1 MGFTDEFL
9 ALRKK
14 KEKKNETKTSTNES
28 FANEFLKLRAG
39 EKSSALSWRN
49 DEIAPVREEK
59 TTSKWDDDD
68 IAPVKEEKRTWFDKG
83 VFDDGYQFGDIFK
96 GILGTSTD
104 ATTHIGAGVIGIGE
118 KLTDAGAML
127 GTALNRGSMTQA
139 ANNEIMYN
147 AISGKEESAS
157 KTLDRYN
164 KAQGELE
171 KETTEF
177 VAKDL
182 YNEEEIAKKI
192 ISDPVKKVTGIDSE
206 EDSFFGEK
214 TDALAQSAGQLGAQ
228 IAFSA
233 IPGIG
238 QVGGMALMGTTA
250 FGSEAESAFN
260 QGATFDE
267 GMLSATISA
276 GAEILTE
283 KLGGIS
289 FGGKTVTDAI
299 FGQMSSKM
307 TSKLANV
314 LISTGK
320 ITADAL
326 AEGGEELLSGY
337 IGALGQQMTYMEDKE
352 IEELFS
358 NEDKLESFI
367 GGVVLGGIGG
377 TGEAV
382 TQGKGYVTGLNQS
395 EQKVVDKLY
404 NDATEGKNLT
414 AKEKKD
420 LYNNIVENMD
430 KGDIDTDTIESVLGG
445 DDYKAYKEIADLT
458 DGMTK
463 EFDELGN
470 KTNPTL
476 AEQYK
481 YSSLMEKIKGSNEQK
496 KAARTKL
503 DETMSPFLKNSRLAE
518 SYNEVARKKE
528 AFNADL
534 TQYDEKQKVAV
545 ERAIKSGVLNNTNK
559 SHALVNT
566 LSKIEADKG
575 IVFDYTNN
583 KKLKESGFALEGK
596 TVNGFEKNGTVT
608 LNVQSAKSWQST
620 VGHEITHVLEGTDA
634 YGTLQETL
642 FKYAESKGEL
652 ETRRTALT
660 ELYNGIEADIDKE
673 LTADLVGDYLFS
685 DKDFIRNL
693 TGDMPTFK
701 KIYNEIKYFCK
712 VATGRELTEIE
723 KVRQEFDKVWKEY
736 SAKNVTEDGGK
747 VNLSISG
754 KNSKTADNS
763 LLLKA
768 EEMLNNGADSETVR
782 QETGW
787 YKGYDGKMRYEID
800 DSDMDFSI
808 NGHFTNPD
816 VIRHRELEYKFI
828 TDADNITE
836 AEISELKSLSKSLE
850 GVKKRPSTLGDY
862 LKHDKLFE
870 AYPELKNI
878 KLTFDKLKSGANGKY
893 RIGKNEIVLDNSIR
907 DDNAKIKTTLIHEI
921 QHAIQEIEGFAN
933 GSSVE
938 YWEAQRKDIAETIK
952 GARQNLN
959 LWLDDIGY
967 SDFVKSSIKEV
978 ADKKKTMEQH
988 WEDAKEFKANSKYA
1002 EQIANCEAEIA
1013 EFQKQYDEIT
1023 NGMTA
1028 FEQYENTAG
1037 EIEARDAENRLNL
1050 TAEERKNTR
1059 PDIDKENVVFADAN
1073 YSLSEKMT
1081 HKQSQFEIIQE
1092 TNPMWDDYHTGIRT
1106 TDDIRTWEEVLELDD
1121 ESEGQFVWGDF
1132 SRADAEQALKD
1143 GTITVYSSYPIEN
1156 GVFVSTSYVQAQEY
1170 AGGRNGKVYS
1180 KTIPLSNVAW
1190 INGDEGQY
1198 AKVNN
1203 NTNDPNI
1210 RFSVSEEGLEN
1221 IGKILYN
1228 NNSPLAIVNRANSN
1242 NNSSIKWVYKAEI
1255 FSVTENKLFHEKIS
1269 EINQGSQAFQKNSI
1283 DEFMLPIENKIVF
1296 TDGNYETPYISE
1308 IIEVLTD
1315 SQTEFEAIKERI
1327 FDVEKGKSSKQDAVR
1342 YVQNVYGKG
1351 CVITYTSGNDGV
1363 YGWEDG
1369 RRKGKTRR
1377 TVVRNYLNK
1386 QYGRG
1391 NDNKINEVKADLI
1404 GSAFLNADTQ
1414 PSLSKQGEQFAPIGN
1429 YSTPLNETALAPM
1442 QETISKTET
1451 VETADNTTVDDI
1463 APMPTDADAPPIMET
1478 EYYNAPDTTALD
1490 EKALNNIGKSLR
1502 ETLSLTAEETK
1513 AIQEIVQEYST
1524 SEMPNREELFKTIK
1538 EKFGEKYTRIKLDDI
1553 AEVKQWL
1560 RTKKLYISDHIKSD
1574 ITDYAQ
1580 FRKDNR
1586 NKIKF
1591 SNDGIEV
1598 SDYYDELVSQFPEF
1612 FHYGND
1618 EEFGNLDVDK
1628 NQIKKIAAVANQG
1641 VFDYKVDVLNDD
1653 IIQQAVDI
1661 ISNEVANYKNTLN
1674 RTAAEETAREALDSI
1689 VPSRAEQLTDGSR
1702 GDALLIQSLDNH
1714 PIKTVEDRINE
1725 NIRAVE
1731 SRIADN
1737 QVLRRESNANIDK
1750 EIERL
1755 SNEYL
1760 SKKDKNT
1767 QVANKL
1773 ISRIAKLH
1781 ERKARI
1787 DADFAKTISDLEA
1800 RLEKMQTPKYNQ
1812 AMHKKAKMQEYAD
1825 WAKELI
1831 GNTKNWVDKKIGLQ
1845 YATNTER
1852 RNLRDIVRDENGN
1865 QDIAKADKIN
1875 DELNGQYNRE
1885 EAALKKELTQ
1895 IRKKYADLKITK
1907 HESEYIQM
1915 LGEFRHS
1922 TDTELTEKEVKEYYE
1937 KHKKHIDTGKVD
1949 KVIDLARQDY
1959 DNLINRLNTVLR
1971 EQGMK
1976 EIPYR
1981 QGYFPHFTVPKQN
1994 FVQKLLNWKTQ
2005 DNEIPTSIA
2014 GLTEDFKPVKSW
2026 QAFDKTR
2033 HSDTTDYNF
2042 LQGFDNYSKGAL
2054 DWIYHIETLQK
2065 RRAVENYIR
2074 YTHSDEGIKTEIKEV
2089 YADENL
2095 DADEAQAKIESIL
2108 AQAENPLNN
2117 FVQDFMTHTNIL
2129 AGKKNSLDR
2138 TAEQMGNRKIY
2149 TVMMNVQNRTSANM
2163 VLANV
2168 RSALTNFIPITQS
2181 WAQVSPLRSLQATKD
2196 TIANAIKDDG
2206 MIEKSTFLTNRLREA
2221 DNLYKTNW
2229 DKVLDKAGVM
2239 FEIVDNFSSQVI
2251 WRSKYNQ
2258 NIAKGMSE
2266 SEAIKNADQFAENV
2280 MAGRSKGNEP
2290 TLFNAKNPLV
2300 KAFTM
2305 FQLEVNNQYGYFF
2318 KDVPNDLKAETEHFK
2333 YNLAKG
2339 YTTAFIGAYIYNA
2352 LLEQVAGSGAAL
2364 DPIGIIEDL
2373 LKDLGLFDDEEEEL
2387 TKEKLTKAGLNFAD
2401 NVIKEVPLVGNIA
2414 GGGRIPISS
2423 GLPYAD
2429 NGFFGGIEAFV
2440 NDVNKGNTSSIDK
2453 ELQKPFYNLLLPV
2466 GGGQIKKTVQG
2477 LSMFDINEEHPV
2489 AGSYTDSGA
2498 LRFPVEDTIGNR
2510 IQAGIF
2516 GQYASKNAREYF
2528 DNGYAPLK
2536 EKQINEYMDVDMPI
2550 ADYWKYRDGLKGLKG
2565 NAEKADYINSLDITD
2580 RQKNV
2585 LMNNILDRK
2594 EDVDMSYYD
2603 NYNSFEEFDYAQK
2616 NPEKYAF
2623 FNENGISYDYYSSLD
2638 EDGKAACTWAY
2649 NNPEKY
2655 KVSKVVTDN
2664 VVEYRSYTSDLYDI
2678 RADKDA
2684 NGESISGSAKEK
2696 KIDYINNLDL
2706 EYGQKIIL
2714 LKMQYKSDD
2723 TYNADIVDYLNNLDN
2738 LSYEDRIAIFTEL
2751 GFTVKDG
2758 YVYWD

>member
-127 GTALNRGSMTQA
+127 GTALNRGSMMQA

-326 AEGGEELLSGY
+326 VEGGEELLSGY

-367 GGVVLGGIGG
+367 GGVILGGIGG
-377 TGEAV
+377 TGEAA
-382 TQGKGYVTGLNQS
+382 TQGKGYVTGLNKS

-481 YSSLMEKIKGSNEQK
+481 YSSLMQKIKDSNEQK
-496 KAARTKL
+496 KVARTKL

-534 TQYDEKQKVAV
+534 SQYDEKQKVAV

-559 SHALVNT
+559 SHALVDT

-583 KKLKESGFALEGK
+583 KKLKESGFAIEGK

-736 SAKNVTEDGGK
+736 SVKGTVEGDGK
-747 VNLSISG
+747 VNLSVSVDNNG
-754 KNSKTADNS
+754 NELSPAVQKRFANSKAVDENGDLKVLYHGTASGEFYTFDKSKGSVEGDFGSGFYFTDSESDVKRNYEGGGPDFENKIDRRAEQIES
-763 LLLKA
+763 EEEIDYIKARKKAINELFKGGNKHTVYLNIENPAIVGETYLFDYESFA
-768 EEMLNNGADSETVR
+768 EEYDRDDYDSDEDYEGDVENLIADKIDEIIWDIDRNVDIYSTDGIAEVLWNAVNEGGIGIEELKTQINNLYLEDNNGNLVGNEVTR
-782 QETGW
+782 QIIESL
-787 YKGYDGKMRYEID
+787 GYDGIID
-800 DSDMDFSI
+800 NTVSGKFKGMNLNEDTTHYIVFKPNQIKSIDNQNPTDDPDIRFSLS
-808 NGHFTNPD
+808 NGERIESKLTK
-816 VIRHRELEYKFI
+816 R
-828 TDADNITE
+828 
-836 AEISELKSLSKSLE
+836 EISEQSYAALDKLQSGESVALEELEALPEVIE
-850 GVKKRPSTLGDY
+850 GVEKVKEYTAEFL
-862 LKHDKLFE
+862 E
-870 AYPELKNI
+870 NYPEFKNVPKKDLGTHLI
-878 KLTFDKLKSGANGKY
+878 TSAEREQLRNEILQDRLKSGSFTYLDKDGKEVY
-893 RIGKNEIVLDNSIR
+893 
-907 DDNAKIKTTLIHEI
+907 
-921 QHAIQEIEGFAN
+921 N
-933 GSSVE
+933 GS
-938 YWEAQRKDIAETIK
+938 
-952 GARQNLN
+952 
-959 LWLDDIGY
+959 
-967 SDFVKSSIKEV
+967 
-978 ADKKKTMEQH
+978 
-988 WEDAKEFKANSKYA
+988 
-1002 EQIANCEAEIA
+1002 
-1013 EFQKQYDEIT
+1013 
-1023 NGMTA
+1023 
-1028 FEQYENTAG
+1028 
-1037 EIEARDAENRLNL
+1037 
-1050 TAEERKNTR
+1050 
-1059 PDIDKENVVFADAN
+1059 
-1073 YSLSEKMT
+1073 
-1081 HKQSQFEIIQE
+1081 
-1092 TNPMWDDYHTGIRT
+1092 
-1106 TDDIRTWEEVLELDD
+1106 
-1121 ESEGQFVWGDF
+1121 
-1132 SRADAEQALKD
+1132 
-1143 GTITVYSSYPIEN
+1143 
-1156 GVFVSTSYVQAQEY
+1156 
-1170 AGGRNGKVYS
+1170 
-1180 KTIPLSNVAW
+1180 
-1190 INGDEGQY
+1190 
-1198 AKVNN
+1198 
-1203 NTNDPNI
+1203 
-1210 RFSVSEEGLEN
+1210 
-1221 IGKILYN
+1221 
-1228 NNSPLAIVNRANSN
+1228 
-1242 NNSSIKWVYKAEI
+1242 
-1255 FSVTENKLFHEKIS
+1255 
-1269 EINQGSQAFQKNSI
+1269 
-1283 DEFMLPIENKIVF
+1283 
-1296 TDGNYETPYISE
+1296 
-1308 IIEVLTD
+1308 
-1315 SQTEFEAIKERI
+1315 
-1327 FDVEKGKSSKQDAVR
+1327 VEKGKRLDIVIGLPAAGKSTSIVLPLSQYHKSVVVDSDIIKQALPEFNEGWGASLVHEESSMLNSRLFAEELALGNNIVLPIVGSKVSSIEDYLETAKLQNYDVHLHLNELNSSKAMGRMLRR
-1342 YVQNVYGKG
+1342 YF
-1351 CVITYTSGNDGV
+1351 S
-1363 YGWEDG
+1363 DG
-1369 RRKGKTRR
+1369 RFIPPSVSYKYGDKPTEIYEEMKNRSDLSGYSHWNNDVAKGQRPTHTDSSGSNRALVEYSR
-1377 TVVRNYLNK
+1377 TWRASRETDIERISGEVASGES
-1386 QYGRG
+1386 QS
-1391 NDNKINEVKADLI
+1391 NEIAPVKETSSK
-1404 GSAFLNADTQ
+1404 GGVF
-1414 PSLSKQGEQFAPIGN
+1414 SLSKQGEQIAPVGN
-1429 YSTPLNETALAPM
+1429 YSTPLNETALAPTK
-1442 QETISKTET
+1442 EVVAENTTPTET
-1451 VETADNTTVDDI
+1451 VEENAMVEEAPMPNEI
-1463 APMPTDADAPPIMET
+1463 APMT
-1478 EYYNAPDTTALD
+1478 EEEATTNAEEDLKKSAIDKNSFFSNKASDLYEEVKGMRKGVRVSRELSYLLDTLDLSEENKYESYRSLRTALINIKNQPD
-1490 EKALNNIGKSLR
+1490 KVVNQNSAIEATARKMINDAYENAVYELDDLIAIKIKALES
-1502 ETLSLTAEETK
+1502 
-1513 AIQEIVQEYST
+1513 
-1524 SEMPNREELFKTIK
+1524 
-1538 EKFGEKYTRIKLDDI
+1538 DI
-1553 AEVKQWL
+1553 ANNKAL
-1560 RTKKLYISDHIKSD
+1560 RIEAENNYNSQIAELQERYNSKKNKNTK
-1574 ITDYAQ
+1574 
-1580 FRKDNR
+1580 
-1586 NKIKF
+1586 
-1591 SNDGIEV
+1591 
-1598 SDYYDELVSQFPEF
+1598 
-1612 FHYGND
+1612 
-1618 EEFGNLDVDK
+1618 
-1628 NQIKKIAAVANQG
+1628 VANQILQSISRLERLKASA
-1641 VFDYKVDVLNDD
+1641 DASYRKR
-1653 IIQQAVDI
+1653 
-1661 ISNEVANYKNTLN
+1661 ISN
-1674 RTAAEETAREALDSI
+1674 
-1689 VPSRAEQLTDGSR
+1689 
-1702 GDALLIQSLDNH
+1702 
-1714 PIKTVEDRINE
+1714 
-1725 NIRAVE
+1725 
-1731 SRIADN
+1731 
-1737 QVLRRESNANIDK
+1737 
-1750 EIERL
+1750 
-1755 SNEYL
+1755 
-1760 SKKDKNT
+1760 
-1767 QVANKL
+1767 
-1773 ISRIAKLH
+1773 
-1781 ERKARI
+1781 
-1787 DADFAKTISDLEA
+1787 LEA
-1800 RLEKMQTPKYNQ
+1800 RAEKMKDPKYNK
-1812 AMHKKAKMQEYAD
+1812 AMYKQAKMQEHAK
-1825 WAKELI
+1825 WAEDLLGDTTTWK
-1831 GNTKNWVDKKIGLQ
+1831 DKKLGIQ
-1845 YATNTER
+1845 YEVNTER

-1865 QDIAKADKIN
+1865 KDVARADAIYDATMGEYNRNQAALNRRDAKIN
-1875 DELNGQYNRE
+1875 KKYE
-1885 EAALKKELTQ
+1885 ALKVNRVESV
-1895 IRKKYADLKITK
+1895 YAN
-1907 HESEYIQM
+1907 M
-1915 LGEFRHS
+1915 LGELRHNP
-1922 TDTELTEKEVKEYYE
+1922 DTTLTEKVVNEYYE
-1937 KHKKHIDTGKVD
+1937 KHKNKIDTEKVD
-1949 KVIDLARQDY
+1949 KFIDYVRSDLDTFFEE
-1959 DNLINRLNTVLR
+1959 LNAKLR

-1981 QGYFPHFTVPKQN
+1981 KGYFPHKVEPKQN
-1994 FVQKLLNWKTQ
+1994 FIQKLLNWKTQ

-2026 QAFDKTR
+2026 QSFDKQR
-2033 HSDTTDYNF
+2033 HSDETDYDLLRLF
-2042 LQGFDNYSKGAL
+2042 QNYKQGAL
-2054 DWIYHIETLQK
+2054 DWIYHIEDIQK
-2065 RRAVENYIR
+2065 RRAIENHIR
-2074 YTHSDEGIKTEIKEV
+2074 FTHSDEGVQAKIKEV
-2089 YADENL
+2089 YANEEY
-2095 DADEAQAKIESIL
+2095 DADEAQAEIEKYL
-2108 AQAENPLNN
+2108 AQKNNPLNN

-2129 AGKKNSLDR
+2129 TGKKNSLDR
-2138 TAEQMGNRKIY
+2138 GTEQKTNRKIY

-2206 MIEKSTFLTNRLREA
+2206 MIEKSAFLTNRLREA
-2221 DNLYKTNW
+2221 DSLYKTNW
-2229 DKVLDKAGVM
+2229 DKILDKAGIM

-2251 WRSKYNQ
+2251 WRSKYND
-2258 NIAKGMSE
+2258 NLAKGMSE
-2266 SEAIKNADQFAENV
+2266 SEAIANADQFAENV
-2280 MAGRSKGNEP
+2280 MAGRSKGNMP
-2290 TLFNAKNPLV
+2290 TLFESKSPLA

-2318 KDVPNDLKAETEHFK
+2318 KDVPNDLKAEANHWK
-2333 YNLAKG
+2333 LNLAKG
-2339 YTTAFIGAYIYNA
+2339 YTTAFIGAYVYNA

-2373 LKDLGLFDDEEEEL
+2373 LKDLGLFDDDEEDEL
-2387 TKEKLTKAGLNFAD
+2387 TKEKLTKSGLNFAD
-2401 NVIKEVPLVGNIA
+2401 NVIKEIPFVGNIA
-2414 GGGRIPISS
+2414 GGGRIPMSS
-2423 GLPYAD
+2423 GIPYAD
-2429 NGFFGGIEAFV
+2429 NGFFGGIEEFV
-2440 NDVNKGNTSSIDK
+2440 NDVSNGNANSIDK
-2453 ELQKPFYNLLLPV
+2453 ELQKPFYNLLMPV
-2466 GGGQIKKTVQG
+2466 GGGQLKKTVQG
-2477 LSMFDINEEHPV
+2477 LSMFDINEDHPV
-2489 AGSYTDSGA
+2489 AGSYTDSGN

-2528 DNGYAPLK
+2528 DGGYAPLK

-2550 ADYWKYRDGLKGLKG
+2550 ADYWKYREGLKGLKG

-2751 GFTVKDG
+2751 GFTVKG
-2758 YVYWD
+2758 EYVYWD

>member
-1 MGFTDEFL
+1 MGFLEDFYKNL
-9 ALRKK
+9 D
-14 KEKKNETKTSTNES
+14 KEKRKALQNKGTTLGAE
-28 FANEFLKLRAG
+28 

-127 GTALNRGSMTQA
+127 GTALNRGSMMQA

-192 ISDPVKKVTGIDSE
+192 ISDPVKKLTGIDSE

-358 NEDKLESFI
+358 NEDALESFI

-377 TGEAV
+377 SAEAV
-382 TQGKGYVTGLNQS
+382 TQGKGYVTGLNKS

-476 AEQYK
+476 AEQYR

-534 TQYDEKQKVAV
+534 SQYDEKQRVAV

-583 KKLKESGFALEGK
+583 KKLKEVGFAIEGK

-620 VGHEITHVLEGTDA
+620 VGHEIAHVLEGTDA

-736 SAKNVTEDGGK
+736 SAKGTKAVDDGK
-747 VNLSISG
+747 VNLSVSEATDGNLVAVVDNDILKKIDTTSWDKTKKETAKKAASNALKQFKEGIVVNGITHKVNKTSRQEYTRSKYTEKLYNKAPDIFADKMRAADIADDIVVATTNWNRDGSLKHPRDDNFVDFDRGTTLIMSG
-754 KNSKTADNS
+754 DAKY
-763 LLLKA
+763 KA
-768 EEMLNNGADSETVR
+768 EVVIGITKNGEAVLYDVVDMTPTTFEIKKAETSPTVTT
-782 QETGW
+782 QNAIDDT
-787 YKGYDGKMRYEID
+787 YEISAGD
-800 DSDMDFSI
+800 I
-808 NGHFTNPD
+808 VTENGKDVKTN
-816 VIRHRELEYKFI
+816 F
-828 TDADNITE
+828 
-836 AEISELKSLSKSLE
+836 SLSKSVEETKDLVAVHNLQSNELIKTLEYGGLPMPSIAIIKAQQGHENYGDVSLIFPKETIDPKASSANKVYGGDAWTPVHPRIEYKANEKVAQKIKDKYYNLADKIGYDTVKPLYRYVSELE
-850 GVKKRPSTLGDY
+850 GALNSDGGETALLERLYDDPKMMQVYLEDSGKGKVENIVKEKRVEMSETD
-862 LKHDKLFE
+862 KERNQWFIDKLGEDIIREFKT
-870 AYPELKNI
+870 PEGENVIEHRKAFVTEH
-878 KLTFDKLKSGANGKY
+878 KD
-893 RIGKNEIVLDNSIR
+893 EIVS
-907 DDNAKIKTTLIHEI
+907 A
-921 QHAIQEIEGFAN
+921 
-933 GSSVE
+933 
-938 YWEAQRKDIAETIK
+938 WESLCR
-952 GARQNLN
+952 
-959 LWLDDIGY
+959 
-967 SDFVKSSIKEV
+967 EV
-978 ADKKKTMEQH
+978 FHSTE
-988 WEDAKEFKANSKYA
+988 
-1002 EQIANCEAEIA
+1002 EQIQNIMR
-1013 EFQKQYDEIT
+1013 DTT
-1023 NGMTA
+1023 NGMYLR
-1028 FEQYENTAG
+1028 F
-1037 EIEARDAENRLNL
+1037 IRDAEYYLQNGGVTIKTETDYDATEKAIKEKASNGYKEWIDNLFKGVEEKTGIYNGKDLFTGSGNRRSWDALHW
-1050 TAEERKNTR
+1050 ENTL
-1059 PDIDKENVVFADAN
+1059 ENVVKAMKAQDQTGADAVVP
-1073 YSLSEKMT
+1073 SSALFAVA
-1081 HKQSQFEIIQE
+1081 HKKYGSVDEIKADSHRLGKVAE
-1092 TNPMWDDYHTGIRT
+1092 EEYKAMEAEYASRLAGIADSIKDT
-1106 TDDIRTWEEVLELDD
+1106 TDRNSFFAVDEAADLIVDAVRNYKTKPAMLRYMKQWNSRVTESTVDDIFSLVSDIANMPTGYFEAKPQRAVGLEEV
-1121 ESEGQFVWGDF
+1121 
-1132 SRADAEQALKD
+1132 
-1143 GTITVYSSYPIEN
+1143 
-1156 GVFVSTSYVQAQEY
+1156 GVFVIPNNADAKLKQELLNKGY
-1170 AGGRNGKVYS
+1170 NIAEYNPNVEGDRQRVVNQFEEYKFS
-1180 KTIPLSNVAW
+1180 ISNV
-1190 INGDEGQY
+1190 GQ
-1198 AKVNN
+1198 
-1203 NTNDPNI
+1203 
-1210 RFSVSEEGLEN
+1210 
-1221 IGKILYN
+1221 
-1228 NNSPLAIVNRANSN
+1228 
-1242 NNSSIKWVYKAEI
+1242 
-1255 FSVTENKLFHEKIS
+1255 
-1269 EINQGSQAFQKNSI
+1269 Q
-1283 DEFMLPIENKIVF
+1283 
-1296 TDGNYETPYISE
+1296 PYS
-1308 IIEVLTD
+1308 
-1315 SQTEFEAIKERI
+1315 
-1327 FDVEKGKSSKQDAVR
+1327 
-1342 YVQNVYGKG
+1342 
-1351 CVITYTSGNDGV
+1351 
-1363 YGWEDG
+1363 
-1369 RRKGKTRR
+1369 
-1377 TVVRNYLNK
+1377 
-1386 QYGRG
+1386 
-1391 NDNKINEVKADLI
+1391 
-1404 GSAFLNADTQ
+1404 
-1414 PSLSKQGEQFAPIGN
+1414 IGN
-1429 YSTPLNETALAPM
+1429 YSTPLNETALAPTK
-1442 QETISKTET
+1442 ETISNTET
-1451 VETADNTTVDDI
+1451 VETADNATVDDI
-1463 APMPTDADAPPIMET
+1463 APMPTDKAPISQRFAD
-1478 EYYNAPDTTALD
+1478 
-1490 EKALNNIGKSLR
+1490 G
-1502 ETLSLTAEETK
+1502 
-1513 AIQEIVQEYST
+1513 
-1524 SEMPNREELFKTIK
+1524 
-1538 EKFGEKYTRIKLDDI
+1538 TR
-1553 AEVKQWL
+1553 
-1560 RTKKLYISDHIKSD
+1560 
-1574 ITDYAQ
+1574 
-1580 FRKDNR
+1580 
-1586 NKIKF
+1586 
-1591 SNDGIEV
+1591 G
-1598 SDYYDELVSQFPEF
+1598 DEL
-1612 FHYGND
+1612 
-1618 EEFGNLDVDK
+1618 
-1628 NQIKKIAAVANQG
+1628 
-1641 VFDYKVDVLNDD
+1641 LN
-1653 IIQQAVDI
+1653 
-1661 ISNEVANYKNTLN
+1661 E
-1674 RTAAEETAREALDSI
+1674 
-1689 VPSRAEQLTDGSR
+1689 
-1702 GDALLIQSLDNH
+1702 SLDNY
-1714 PIKTVEDRINE
+1714 PMETIEQRTAE
-1725 NIRAVE
+1725 NIRTLEAE
-1731 SRIADN
+1731 IADN
-1737 QVLRRESNANIDK
+1737 KELRKEAEANYSEKIADLQKRLNA
-1750 EIERL
+1750 
-1755 SNEYL
+1755 
-1760 SKKDKNT
+1760 KKNKDTKT
-1767 QVANKL
+1767 ANNL
-1773 ISRIAKLH
+1773 MQSISRHQRLKDDIEAKYTK
-1781 ERKARI
+1781 R
-1787 DADFAKTISDLEA
+1787 ISDLEK
-1800 RLEKMQTPKYNQ
+1800 RVEKLKDPKYNK
-1812 AMHKKAKMQEYAD
+1812 AMYKQAKMQEHAK
-1825 WAKELI
+1825 WAEDLI
-1831 GNTKNWVDKKIGLQ
+1831 GDTSTWKDKKLGIQ
-1845 YATNTER
+1845 YEVNTER

-1865 QDIAKADKIN
+1865 KDIARADAIY
-1875 DELNGQYNRE
+1875 DATMGEYNRNQ
-1885 EAALKKELTQ
+1885 AALNRRDAE
-1895 IRKKYADLKITK
+1895 INKKYEALKVNRV
-1907 HESEYIQM
+1907 ESVYANM
-1915 LGEFRHS
+1915 LGELRHNP
-1922 TDTELTEKEVKEYYE
+1922 DTTLTEKVVNEYYE
-1937 KHKKHIDTGKVD
+1937 KHKNKIDTEKVD
-1949 KVIDLARQDY
+1949 KFIDYVRSDLDTFFEE
-1959 DNLINRLNTVLR
+1959 LNAKLR

-1981 QGYFPHFTVPKQN
+1981 KGYFPHKVEPKQN
-1994 FVQKLLNWKTQ
+1994 FIQKLLNWKTQ

-2026 QAFDKTR
+2026 QSFDKQR
-2033 HSDTTDYNF
+2033 HSDETDYDLLRLF
-2042 LQGFDNYSKGAL
+2042 QNYKQGAL
-2054 DWIYHIETLQK
+2054 DWIYHIEDIQK
-2065 RRAVENYIR
+2065 RRAIENHIR
-2074 YTHSDEGIKTEIKEV
+2074 FTHSDEGVQAKIKEV
-2089 YADENL
+2089 YANEEY
-2095 DADEAQAKIESIL
+2095 DADEAQAEIEKYL
-2108 AQAENPLNN
+2108 VQKNNPLNN

-2129 AGKKNSLDR
+2129 TGKKNSLDR
-2138 TAEQMGNRKIY
+2138 GTEQKTNRKIY

-2206 MIEKSTFLTNRLREA
+2206 MIEKSAFLTNRLREA
-2221 DNLYKTNW
+2221 DSLYKTNW
-2229 DKVLDKAGVM
+2229 DKILDKAGIM

-2258 NIAKGMSE
+2258 NLAKGMSE
-2266 SEAIKNADQFAENV
+2266 SEAIANADQFAENV
-2280 MAGRSKGNEP
+2280 MAGRSKGNMP
-2290 TLFNAKNPLV
+2290 TLFESKSPLA

-2318 KDVPNDLKAETEHFK
+2318 KDVPNDLKAEANHWK
-2333 YNLAKG
+2333 LNLAKG
-2339 YTTAFIGAYIYNA
+2339 YTTAFIGAYVYNA

-2364 DPIGIIEDL
+2364 DPIGIIEEL
-2373 LKDLGLFDDEEEEL
+2373 LKDLGLFDDDEE
-2387 TKEKLTKAGLNFAD
+2387 KEPSEAFLNFTE
-2401 NVIKEVPLVGNIA
+2401 NVVKEIPFVGNLA

-2423 GLPYAD
+2423 AIPYSGDGLL
-2429 NGFFGGIEAFV
+2429 GGLEAFGEDASKTINAV
-2440 NDVNKGNTSSIDK
+2440 GKTINGDFDEADWSGLGNIGK
-2453 ELQKPFYNLLLPV
+2453 EMMAPILNVGLPV
-2466 GGGQIKKTVQG
+2466 GGGQIKKTYQG
-2477 LSMFDINEEHPV
+2477 LKMFDINEDHPV
-2489 AGSYTDSGA
+2489 AGSYTDSGN
-2498 LRFPVEDTIGNR
+2498 LRFPVEDTLGNR

-2536 EKQINEYMDVDMPI
+2536 EKQIDEYMDVDMPI
-2550 ADYWKYRDGLKGLKG
+2550 ADYWKYREGLKGLKG

-2684 NGESISGSAKEK
+2684 NGDSISGSAKEK

-2723 TYNADIVDYLNNLDN
+2723 TYNADIIDYLNNIDN